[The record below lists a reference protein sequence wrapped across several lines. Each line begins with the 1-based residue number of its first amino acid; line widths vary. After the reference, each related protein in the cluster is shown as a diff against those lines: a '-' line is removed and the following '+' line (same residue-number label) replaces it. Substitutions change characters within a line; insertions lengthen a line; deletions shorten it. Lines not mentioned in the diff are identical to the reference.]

1 MRSLPYPNQLVR
13 MFDVPLNRPD
23 VLSAISYRDLTD
35 CRRQDHVFTEM
46 AGSAFHDLT
55 LTGAGEPA
63 IVNTA
68 DVTLEIFPLLN
79 ANLRRAACC

>member
-1 MRSLPYPNQLVR
+1 

-35 CRRQDHVFTEM
+35 CRRQDHVFTGM

-55 LTGAGEPA
+55 LTGVGEPA